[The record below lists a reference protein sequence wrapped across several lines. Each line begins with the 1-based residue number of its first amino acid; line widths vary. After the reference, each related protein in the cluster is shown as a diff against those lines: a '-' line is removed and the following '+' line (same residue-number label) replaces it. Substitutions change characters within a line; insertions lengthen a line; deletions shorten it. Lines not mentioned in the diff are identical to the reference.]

1 MTENK
6 LKKTKVVCKSFES
19 FVQSFKLIFE
29 KPGIQII
36 LAPVRS
42 GKTYACENFIVEEL
56 QKERKKIV
64 VFITEKNILAE
75 SSHANILALLGNESW
90 LKNNVLVF
98 THETSTTNLKNLK
111 DFFVKNSNDSVAVL
125 SSFAY
130 FTGDQQSPLF
140 KSIILAREKGYEVIF
155 LIDEAESLFNS
166 LQLEVVLERPQDK
179 LFKTPAK
186 GNGLTAIDSSKSEL
200 LMNSNVQFLKNTN
213 LIKGRIS
220 ATPGNTQ
227 NFEYFT
233 FSPYNINTDDLL
245 LYLYTKEPIFSES
258 IVFCKIEKVSISNYL
273 FITKDN
279 TEGIVNICDLTQDKV
294 IFNESIFK
302 IIEALH
308 EKGSFSCYYTLIA
321 LIHNVLRSSSLY
333 VRYYCVSSK
342 GDVGKPLSYE
352 EASRLYSMFRA
363 AKGGS
368 GSSNVKATDYF
379 NYPKI
384 GKLYQF
390 ELIFNKNYPIAS
402 IESYSN
408 KVIYLSGT
416 WNEWLIDST
425 YYPKSLSQGI
435 DPIFRLNLI
444 KLTSLVAAPAGE
456 GLTKREYPAFF
467 KMSQLYLQFNK
478 FSTLREKAEK
488 LNL

>member
-1 MTENK
+1 M
-6 LKKTKVVCKSFES
+6 
-19 FVQSFKLIFE
+19 
-29 KPGIQII
+29 
-36 LAPVRS
+36 
-42 GKTYACENFIVEEL
+42 
-56 QKERKKIV
+56 

-75 SSHANILALLGNESW
+75 LSHANILVLLGNESW
-90 LKNNVLVF
+90 LKNNVFVF
-98 THETSTTNLKNLK
+98 THETSSTNLKNLK
-111 DFFVKNSNDSVAVL
+111 DFFIKDSNNSVAVL

-140 KSIILAREKGYEVIF
+140 KNIILAREKGYEVIF

-166 LQLEVVLERPQDK
+166 LQLEVILDRPQDK
-179 LFKTPAK
+179 LPAK
-186 GNGLTAIDSSKSEL
+186 GNGLTAIDNSKNEL

-220 ATPGNTQ
+220 AIPGNTQ

-233 FSPYNINTDDLL
+233 FSPYNTNTDDLL
-245 LYLYTKEPIFSES
+245 LYLYAKEPIFSES
-258 IVFCKIEKVSISNYL
+258 IVFCKIEKVSICNKL

-279 TEGIVNICDLTQDKV
+279 TEGIVNICDLTQSKA
-294 IFNESIFK
+294 IFNEYIFK
-302 IIEALH
+302 IIETLH

-321 LIHNVLRSSSLY
+321 LIHNVLRSSYLY
-333 VRYYCVSSK
+333 VRYYCVSAK

-352 EASRLYSMFRA
+352 EACRLYSMFRA
-363 AKGGS
+363 AKGSS

-390 ELIFNKNYPIAS
+390 ELIFNKNHPIAS

-425 YYPKSLSQGI
+425 YYPESLSHEI

-444 KLTSLVAAPAGE
+444 KLTSLVAPPAGE

-467 KMSQLYLQFNK
+467 KMSKLYLQFNK